1 MGLPGVRTG
10 VGGDSWLVLFCVCVA
25 FHFLTPSPFLEGWT
39 SVFCIVAFVSREIGW
54 STIRRWE
61 EKLLAG
67 LISTA
72 AKNGSGATILKYISF
87 QVPRSSL

>member
-1 MGLPGVRTG
+1 LTCLLLCVRG
-10 VGGDSWLVLFCVCVA
+10 FPFSDSISL
-25 FHFLTPSPFLEGWT
+25 LEGWS

-72 AKNGSGATILKYISF
+72 AKNGSGATIQIYIFPSAEIF
-87 QVPRSSL
+87 FIDKCRW